1 MQQDDVTLAPDTLE
15 RLHRVSTA
23 TLTTQLLKN
32 HGLRTRSVSGVKP
45 VDARRCKFVGPAF
58 TVRYVPMREDLS
70 MGGKR
75 PAANPLQEAIDNAP
89 AGSVFVFDM
98 NGDAG
103 SGALGDILIARLI
116 ACGVAGVVAD
126 GGMRDIE
133 PVQQMTLP
141 VFCRGFAAPPSFA
154 SLLAADVQ
162 CPIGCGGVLVIPGD
176 IVVAELGWRGGDP
189 ALPGRYGGARGRRP
203 GADGGVGPAQDRGR
217 CDGAR
222 FLPAPRRGAGGVPAM
237 AGSREAV
244 APRVPLPLRA

>member
-23 TLTTQLLKN
+23 TITTQLLKN
-32 HGLRTRSVSGVKP
+32 HGMRSRAITGMQP
-45 VDARRCKFVGPAF
+45 VDKRRCKFVGPAF

-75 PAANPLQEAIDNAP
+75 QLGMNPLGDAIDAAP

-103 SGALGDILIARLI
+103 CGALGDILIARLI
-116 ACGVAGVVAD
+116 ARGVAGVVAD

-154 SLLAADVQ
+154 ALLAADVQ
-162 CPIGCGGVLVIPGD
+162 RPIGCGGVMVMPDD
-176 IVVAELGWRGGDP
+176 IVVADADGVVVIP
-189 ALPGRYGGARGRRP
+189 RYLADTVAKAGEEQEQMEAWVRRKIEGGATVRDFYPPGEQAQGEYRQWVAAGRP
-203 GADGGVGPAQDRGR
+203 
-217 CDGAR
+217 
-222 FLPAPRRGAGGVPAM
+222 
-237 AGSREAV
+237 
-244 APRVPLPLRA
+244 

>member
-1 MQQDDVTLAPDTLE
+1 MQQDDVTLAPDTLD

-32 HGLRTRSVSGVKP
+32 HGLRTRAIPAVKP
-45 VDARRCKFVGPAF
+45 VDPRRCRFVGPAY

-75 PAANPLQEAIDNAP
+75 QLATNPLQDAIDNAP
-89 AGSVFVFDM
+89 AGCVFVFDM

-116 ACGVAGVVAD
+116 ARGVAGVVAD

-133 PVQQMTLP
+133 PVQQMALP

-154 SLLAADVQ
+154 SLLAADTQ
-162 CPIGCGGVLVIPGD
+162 QPIGCGGVLVLPDD
-176 IVVAELGWRGGDP
+176 IVVAD
-189 ALPGRYGGARGRRP
+189 
-203 GADGGVGPAQDRGR
+203 ADGVVVIPRYLADTV
-217 CDGAR
+217 AR
-222 FLPAPRRGAGGVPAM
+222 AGEDQEQMEAWIRRKIEAGGTVRDFYPPSEQVLAEYRQ
-237 AGSREAV
+237 GQEIGRQ
-244 APRVPLPLRA
+244 